1 MEKKQ
6 INNLKNKKATLF
18 KLFYLK
24 DKYNWMKK
32 KKKKKKLRF
41 EKENKDIKEKL
52 DKKLWIIQN
61 KLIKIL

>member
-24 DKYNWMKK
+24 DKYNWMKSTER
-32 KKKKKKLRF
+32 KKLRF

-52 DKKLWIIQN
+52 DKKLWIIGN
-61 KLIKIL
+61 KSIKTL

>member
-6 INNLKNKKATLF
+6 INNLKYKKSNTF

-24 DKYNWMKK
+24 DIYIIEWNQQKE
-32 KKKKKKLRF
+32 KKLRF